1 MADSKQYKV
10 QYVRGDDGE
19 WSAQIVDPAGGSSE
33 VSGHSFRT
41 ARLRAKKAIAESLG
55 SEDAA
60 ENAEVVDEIKLP
72 VDLSTSL
79 ASLRRKRDMLEMLD
93 QEVRHDTLRLAK
105 ILLSQYG
112 LGVRDASKYVGLS
125 FQRLA
130 AVLGVSSS
138 EK

>member
-10 QYVRGDDGE
+10 QYVRGADGE
-19 WSAQIVDPAGGSSE
+19 WNAQIVNPDGEASE

-41 ARLRAKKAIAESLG
+41 ARQRAKKAIVEALG
-55 SEDAA
+55 GEDATEQA
-60 ENAEVVDEIKLP
+60 DVIDEIQLP
-72 VDLSTSL
+72 DDLSSSL
-79 ASLRRKRDMLEMLD
+79 ISLRRKRDMLEMLE

-105 ILLSQYG
+105 VLLSQYG
-112 LGVRDASKYVGLS
+112 LGVRDVSKYVGLS

-130 AVLGVSSS
+130 AILGDHG